1 MPCGSRVPERRI
13 TLMEIADSVGPS
25 ILAAAA
31 PTLLYVAVVWWLDRY
46 EKEPIWLASVAF
58 LWGAVPAVIIAF
70 VLEYA
75 LGAPMAGGGGLLGD
89 LLEAGLAA
97 PIIEECA
104 KALALLGIYT
114 FARREF
120 DDVLDGLVY
129 GALIGFGFGMT
140 ENAFYFISNALEEE
154 PVNWHLLVVMRSVV
168 FGLNHAFFTSLTG
181 VSLGFARAISERWK
195 RRLIVLGGLAAAIFF
210 HVVHNTSATLAEYV
224 CLSLGISVIAQI
236 GGLLV
241 LFVILLMAWG
251 REKEWLKEQLLP
263 EVPAGLITEDEYE
276 VVGSYRRR
284 VSTRWKAL
292 TGSGWRSFHRWGR
305 LIKLSTELAFAK
317 QQESGDGEKGN
328 AERIGRLRDEI
339 RRLSTD
345 G

>member
-1 MPCGSRVPERRI
+1 
-13 TLMEIADSVGPS
+13 MEIADSVLPS
-25 ILAAAA
+25 VLAAVA
-31 PTLLYVAVVWWLDRY
+31 PTLLYVAIVWWLDRY

-75 LGAPMAGGGGLLGD
+75 LGTPVSGGGSLLGD
-89 LLEAGLAA
+89 LVEAGLAA
-97 PIIEECA
+97 PIVEECA

-114 FARREF
+114 FVRREF

-140 ENAFYFISNALEEE
+140 ENAFYFISNALGEE
-154 PVNWHLLVVMRSVV
+154 PINWHLLVVMRSVV

-181 VSLGFARAISERWK
+181 VSLGYARAISERWK
-195 RRLIVLGGLAAAIFF
+195 RSLIVLAGLSAAIFF
-210 HVVHNTSATLAEYV
+210 HVIHNTFATLAEYV
-224 CLSLGISVIAQI
+224 CLSLGVSIISQI

-241 LFVILLMAWG
+241 LFVILLMAWS
-251 REKEWLKEQLLP
+251 REKEWLKQQLLS
-263 EVPAGLITEDEYE
+263 EVEAGLISRDEYE

-292 TGSGWRSFHRWGR
+292 TGSGWRSFRRWGR
-305 LIKLSTELAFAK
+305 LIRLSTELAFAK
-317 QQESGDGEKGN
+317 QRKSRKGEKGTE
-328 AERIGRLRDEI
+328 ERI
-339 RRLSTD
+339 RRLREEIRSLGVD
-345 G
+345 V